1 MKMSLQDAL
10 SNWLSIQLVVELRTD
25 DEAAKETAD
34 WFVEILLE
42 DYQVTKPRY
51 QYDEESEMYQV
62 FYFQDNDE
70 KSKQYPSD
78 YAEVILRQIKEN
90 PEQFKNYHLVNEE
103 H

>member
-34 WFVEILLE
+34 WFLEVLLE
-42 DYQVTKPRY
+42 DHQVTSPSY
-51 QYDEESEMYQV
+51 QYDKETERYQV
-62 FYFQDNDE
+62 LFTQE
-70 KSKQYPSD
+70 GTQKSKEYPSD

-90 PEQFKNYHLVNEE
+90 PEQFKNYHEVSTEL
-103 H
+103 